1 MNITDKTNGKKRL
14 INIEIDTTSF
24 DDKVS
29 FVSTLKELL
38 YDENQKIQTEY
49 LENFSC
55 AKVLDTI
62 KESYASE
69 SNYNFLMAGNFA
81 DVLSEL
87 TGDVIEYQASCE
99 MFAVENPSDI
109 TNHCINIFWKVQRTM
124 THCPSI
130 SIEDTVKI
138 INKHVEDELDFE
150 ELKKYVFIY

>member
-1 MNITDKTNGKKRL
+1 MNITDKKINNKRL

-29 FVSTLKELL
+29 FISKLKELL
-38 YDENQKIQTEY
+38 SDENLKIQTEY
-49 LENFSC
+49 LNNFSC

-62 KESYASE
+62 KDSYASE
-69 SNYNFLMAGNFA
+69 SSYKFLMAGNFA

-87 TGDVIEYQASCE
+87 TGDTIEYQASYE
-99 MFAVENPSDI
+99 MFAVDNPCEV
-109 TNHCINIFWKVQRTM
+109 TTHCITLFWKVQRKIG
-124 THCPSI
+124 HCPSI

-150 ELKKYVFIY
+150 ELQKYVFIY